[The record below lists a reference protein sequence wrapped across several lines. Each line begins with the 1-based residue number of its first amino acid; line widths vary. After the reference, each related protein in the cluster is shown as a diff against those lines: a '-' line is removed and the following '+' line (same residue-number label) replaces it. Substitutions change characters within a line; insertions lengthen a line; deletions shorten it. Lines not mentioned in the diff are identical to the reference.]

1 MEKESEKIQALV
13 TGFLFKCH
21 LYYKRKKKKY
31 IYIYI
36 YIQTITFF
44 GCLIIL
50 GVSIPRAGTSAIA
63 E

>member
-21 LYYKRKKKKY
+21 LYYKRK

-50 GVSIPRAGTSAIA
+50 GVSIPRAGTSAIP